1 MFFAFH
7 IRFEEKLRNLSFSM
21 WREKKNRL
29 FFGFA
34 KRKLLLKSWVWK
46 TRKENFLKE
55 FYHQPANF
63 STVVI
68 QNKCFLYPM
77 PIFATP
83 FTIKTPSL
91 LCTSAPPSK
100 SFELN
105 FHIPSSYL
113 FDAPHFLKNEACL
126 KKNLHYISKTSW
138 FQYLENYKYLK
149 YHQSLLFFIS

>member
-7 IRFEEKLRNLSFSM
+7 IRFEEKLRNLSFSI
-21 WREKKNRL
+21 WLKKKKSSL
-29 FFGFA
+29 FGFA

-46 TRKENFLKE
+46 TWKENFLKE

-83 FTIKTPSL
+83 FTIKPLPLPYYVLVPLPPNL
-91 LCTSAPPSK
+91 LNWIFIFLHHTFLMPHTFWKMRPAWKKKICITFLRPANSNIWKTTS
-100 SFELN
+100 
-105 FHIPSSYL
+105 I
-113 FDAPHFLKNEACL
+113 
-126 KKNLHYISKTSW
+126 
-138 FQYLENYKYLK
+138 
-149 YHQSLLFFIS
+149 

>member
-7 IRFEEKLRNLSFSM
+7 IRFEEKLRNLSFSI
-21 WREKKNRL
+21 WRKKKKSSL
-29 FFGFA
+29 FGFA

-46 TRKENFLKE
+46 TWKENFLKE

-83 FTIKTPSL
+83 FTIKPL
-91 LCTSAPPSK
+91 PLPYYVLVPLPP
-100 SFELN
+100 N

-126 KKNLHYISKTSW
+126 KKKNLHYISKTS
-138 FQYLENYKYLK
+138 
-149 YHQSLLFFIS
+149 